1 MLNIKKNIKEIYNSK
16 ITEEEINKIYSFFEN
31 ETNILDFNKNKNK
44 YKQKSNIFGQL
55 VVYIFLLWG
64 VSILVLSQLE
74 FKFTSLIW
82 IITFFIL
89 FFYIILKSWS
99 LKDDE
104 KKIIDEE
111 NYMFVFFLEFM
122 LKWIKFNFSDNFF
135 DESIDEVKN
144 KTNLIRDY
152 TTIWFFWNSLEYDI
166 DKNSKI
172 KWIELETKNVN
183 DSDNWPNLITVDK
196 LYIRKMIFDKK
207 IDYNYSEWIKI
218 IKKITSK
225 GILFMILQI
234 LFPIF
239 FAILLLGTIF
249 YITSMNYNEL
259 ILNINSVIF
268 WVSLNIL
275 ILYIYLK
282 YKIYN
287 LKLEEKY
294 NILIDD
300 TYHREKF
307 EKTQLFE
314 IIEELIKLF
323 NDKEF
328 KFFIK
333 NNEIYVMLNLKKDIL
348 NFWDDTNSF
357 LKWCI
362 DFYLMN
368 NKILDFQNKINKI
381 SDFDK

>member
-44 YKQKSNIFGQL
+44 YKQKSNIFGKL
-55 VVYIFLLWG
+55 VLYIFLLWG

-74 FKFTSLIW
+74 FKFTSLIG

-89 FFYIILKSWS
+89 FFYIILKSGS

-122 LKWIKFNFSDNFF
+122 LKGIKFNFSDNFF

-152 TTIWFFWNSLEYDI
+152 TTIGFFGNSLEYDI

-172 KWIELETKNVN
+172 KGIELETKNVN
-183 DSDNWPNLITVDK
+183 DSDNGPNLITVDK

-207 IDYNYSEWIKI
+207 IDYNYSEGIKI

-348 NFWDDTNSF
+348 NFGDDTNSF
-357 LKWCI
+357 LKGCI